1 MGNVHTLKHS
11 TLNEVSV
18 LNPSSWEATYTKDEA
33 ERSQEPEVVDDVK
46 ERVFSRTNRLINI

>member
-1 MGNVHTLKHS
+1 VHTLKHS